1 VTLESALREL
11 EAALAPA
18 VATTLRPG
26 IADPALARLA
36 KVIGALPPELVAW
49 FRWHDGQAA
58 PRPIDP
64 GGDDTLLAA
73 AAVAEAW
80 QYLKECGGKPWR
92 STWVPLLGNEAG
104 DHVVYDRSSGAVL
117 RYHHDDRR
125 RPELA
130 PSLEA
135 WTRAIAARWR
145 AR

>member
-1 VTLESALREL
+1 MTLESALSEL

-18 VATTLRPG
+18 VAATLRPG
-26 IADPALARLA
+26 IDGPALARLE
-36 KVIGALPPELVAW
+36 KVIGPLTPELAAW

-64 GGDDTLLAA
+64 VGEDQLLAA

-92 STWVPLLGNEAG
+92 SSWVPLLGNDAG

-117 RYHHDDRR
+117 RYHHEDRR

-135 WTRAIAARWR
+135 WARAIAARWR